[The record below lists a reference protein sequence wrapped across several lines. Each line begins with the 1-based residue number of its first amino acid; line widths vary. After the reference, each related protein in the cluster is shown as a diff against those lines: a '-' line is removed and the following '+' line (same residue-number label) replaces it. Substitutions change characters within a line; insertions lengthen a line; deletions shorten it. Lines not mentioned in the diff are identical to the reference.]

1 MGFMVHVHHFAYGWF
16 NPVMAFSLAFLG
28 SLLGLGCT
36 ARARDAATVSRR
48 ARWLILAAISI
59 GGVGIWLM
67 HFMAMLGFDVPG
79 SPMRYNPGL
88 TALSMLIAV
97 ITVGA
102 GLFVIGLG
110 RRTFP
115 RLIAGGMLTG
125 AGVVAMHYTGMAA
138 LRIAGRISYESD
150 LVVASVLVAVVAATV
165 ALWFAVS
172 VRRGRQVTAA
182 AIIMAGAIWGM
193 HYTGMAAVRVEL
205 RDSVTD
211 VGGVSSLLLIIP
223 ITVATAGALLATSFT
238 ALQAMTEEEL
248 AGSPTMVRRASGP
261 APHPPPRPAPSGPLH
276 H

>member
-1 MGFMVHVHHFAYGWF
+1 MVHVHHFAYGWF

-36 ARARDAATVSRR
+36 ARARDAVTRSRR
-48 ARWLILAAISI
+48 ARWLVLAAISI

-79 SPMRYNPGL
+79 SPIRYHPGL

-97 ITVGA
+97 ATVGA

-110 RRTFP
+110 RRTIP
-115 RLIAGGMLTG
+115 RLLAGGILTG
-125 AGVVAMHYTGMAA
+125 AGVVTMHYTGMAA
-138 LRIAGRISYESD
+138 MRLAGRISYDAD
-150 LVVASVLVAVVAATV
+150 LVTASVVIAVVAATV

-172 VRRGRQVTAA
+172 VRRGGQVVAA
-182 AIIMAGAIWGM
+182 SLIMAGAIWGM
-193 HYTGMAAVRVEL
+193 HYTAMAGVRVEL
-205 RDSVTD
+205 RESVAD

-223 ITVATAGALLATSFT
+223 ITVLTAGALLATSFT

-248 AGSPTMVRRASGP
+248 AGSPATAHR
-261 APHPPPRPAPSGPLH
+261 PSGVRG
-276 H
+276 

>member
-1 MGFMVHVHHFAYGWF
+1 MAHVHHFAYGWF

-36 ARARDAATVSRR
+36 ARARDAVTVSRR
-48 ARWLILAAISI
+48 ARWLVLGAISI

-79 SPMRYNPGL
+79 GGPIRYHPGL

-97 ITVGA
+97 ATVGV
-102 GLFVIGLG
+102 GLCVIGLG
-110 RRTFP
+110 RRTIP
-115 RLIAGGMLTG
+115 RLLAGGVLTG

-138 LRIAGRISYESD
+138 MRLPGRISYEASF
-150 LVVASVLVAVVAATV
+150 VYASVAIAVVAATV

-172 VRRGRQVTAA
+172 VRRGGPVVAA
-182 AIIMAGAIWGM
+182 SLIMAGAIWGM
-193 HYTGMAAVRVEL
+193 HYTAMAGVRVEL
-205 RDSVTD
+205 HESMAD

-223 ITVATAGALLATSFT
+223 ITVFTAGALLATSFT

-248 AGSPTMVRRASGP
+248 AGSPPPARR
-261 APHPPPRPAPSGPLH
+261 PSGVRG
-276 H
+276 